1 VKKNLVIFG
10 VVLAAAGIAV
20 AVAAAMGSFDS
31 GGGTPNQDRAGING
45 RARIYLVGTSPM
57 SVRGA
62 GFRNGERVRV
72 TAKGS
77 RTSATRT
84 ARAGATGAFLVRLGA
99 MNGCD
104 SVTISAIGDK
114 GSRTSLNI
122 SSFLCRS

>member
-1 VKKNLVIFG
+1 VKKTVVIFV

-45 RARIYLVGTSPM
+45 RARIYPVGTSPM

-62 GFRNGERVRV
+62 GFKQGERVRV

-84 ARAGATGAFLVRLGA
+84 AKASTKGTFLVHLGT

-114 GSRTSLNI
+114 GSRTSVNI